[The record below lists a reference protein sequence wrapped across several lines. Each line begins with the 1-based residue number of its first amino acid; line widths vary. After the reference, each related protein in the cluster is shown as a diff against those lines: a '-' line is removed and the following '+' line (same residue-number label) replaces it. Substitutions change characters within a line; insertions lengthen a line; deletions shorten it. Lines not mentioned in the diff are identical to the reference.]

1 MIELARETAVESRAA
16 EGGPSSFA
24 ELVREHQAMV
34 YSIAWH
40 SLRDRAL
47 AEELAQEV
55 FLQLY
60 RNLPAL
66 KSDSHV
72 KHWLRRVTSH
82 RCIDSARRRDREAEV
97 PLDDAPAL
105 STPASSG
112 DPMLAGRLQRLVAS
126 LPPKPRLLV
135 VLRYQEEMELEE
147 IAEAL
152 DMPLGTVKSQLQRT
166 LATLREKAYRTL
178 GEMKS

>member
-1 MIELARETAVESRAA
+1 
-16 EGGPSSFA
+16 
-24 ELVREHQAMV
+24 
-34 YSIAWH
+34 
-40 SLRDRAL
+40 
-47 AEELAQEV
+47 
-55 FLQLY
+55 
-60 RNLPAL
+60 
-66 KSDSHV
+66 
-72 KHWLRRVTSH
+72 
-82 RCIDSARRRDREAEV
+82 
-97 PLDDAPAL
+97 
-105 STPASSG
+105 
-112 DPMLAGRLQRLVAS
+112 MLAGRLQRLVAS